1 MPRLVLSI
9 DPGRAKHGVAII
21 EADAMRVVYRCVI
34 EATSLTGT
42 VNGLLTRFP
51 SIAVIVMGDGTGS
64 KAAVDLVRQVSG
76 STPMA
81 VVNEA
86 CSGAL
91 LRRPSCDG
99 MAASAANGT
108 ETSRRALRRLRG
120 NCPGGRLL
128 KWSKC
133 PRKSTKIV
141 LQFS

>member
-81 VVNEA
+81 VVNEV
-86 CSGAL
+86 
-91 LRRPSCDG
+91 
-99 MAASAANGT
+99 GT
-108 ETSRRALRRLRG
+108 SERARARYCADHPATGWRRLLPMGLRHPDAPYDDYAAIVLAEDYLSG
-120 NCPGGRLL
+120 LNAREN
-128 KWSKC
+128 
-133 PRKSTKIV
+133 PRK
-141 LQFS
+141 